1 MLHRSLVLLITFCC
15 LQAASAQGYSTELI
29 SHTTVAMITGDLDG
43 DGDIDII
50 SGGIRNLVWN
60 ENNGDGTFERR
71 TISLAPLE
79 VQCILMVDLDEDGD
93 QDLLLADMAGNSILY
108 ARNNGDQTFDLL
120 YLATATQGTSGIA
133 LADLD
138 GDGDLDI
145 AGASFTGNRVYWLRN
160 DGGFVFTSINIATG
174 LTGPT
179 HVLADDFDGDGA
191 VDVVAAIQ
199 TAGAVRFFRNDGNAV
214 FTNELLANM
223 STPRRIVK
231 DDIDQ
236 DGDLD
241 ILYAGGGGLGYFRN
255 NAGAFVQQSI
265 FTYIGCRGVGAADMN
280 GDGYKDL
287 LYADYEEDDMSIGWY
302 NTVNG
307 TFNGAGGTILDNDFD
322 YASMISAADLDGDG
336 DLDAVCGSTFD
347 IRIYINNGGTY
358 TKQPLNRI
366 TNDARGV
373 CHGDFDGDGD
383 VDMMAVGGLHM
394 TWFRNDGSG
403 KLDPLIL
410 RDGAARIQVG
420 GGQVMRTVDL
430 DGDGDEDAVLCER
443 SGDKVSWVENL
454 GGGNFTK
461 RTVHFLN
468 DAYSC
473 EPVDFDGDGDMDVV
487 ASSMNDGAIYWY
499 DNNGS
504 EVFTQRPVNATYPEP
519 YEVRPLDYDNDG
531 DMDVLSACFSNLQQI
546 GKLVIFVNQGNG
558 NFQSYEIDQS
568 APITTSACW
577 VDLDGDGDMDIVSTM
592 GGSDR
597 VNWYE
602 RNGNAFTEQV
612 LAYGVGYATYVVADD
627 LDGDGDIDVV
637 TSALEDRTTDWFE
650 NDGDQVFTRHELAR
664 NIINPQFVG
673 TGDID
678 GDGTP
683 EIYAS
688 CTETEAVHLYHRTGI
703 INEQVIGSAPAS
715 CYDLFISEMVHQPGD
730 QALALEIYNPRSVPV
745 DLSDYALRFY
755 GNGQYT
761 YFSTMLIG
769 VIPAGGTHVVV
780 APNYTTDIG
789 DYADQMA
796 YLLFDGSEAIVLVK
810 GNEPIDVI
818 GKVGEFFEDDDYWYN
833 NGVGTFYTVLV
844 RKPTITA
851 GDANGTDEF
860 LPDVEWIAYDVDD
873 YSHLNSHEGPCAS
886 VCTPTIAIAAS
897 QLEVCP
903 GGDLTFTAS
912 VGSEGAAP
920 VLQWLLNDVPVGGGS
935 ATYTATD
942 LQADAVVRC
951 TLLSNA
957 ACATTTAVLSNTL
970 VVDVLVVPVPV
981 ASIVGNVVATSP
993 VPNATYQWFVDGD
1006 LVPGA
1011 NTPNYIV
1018 TIPGAYTVVATVDGC
1033 DSAPSNAVQYDIN
1046 TGMILAEV
1054 PGFAL
1059 VPNPTDGPLT
1069 IRTEGAID
1077 AVEVW
1082 NGIGERVLVQRGS
1095 AIDLTGLAS
1104 GIYHVVVI
1112 IEGQRQQGRVVL
1124 R

>member
-1 MLHRSLVLLITFCC
+1 M
-15 LQAASAQGYSTELI
+15 ASAQGYTTELI
-29 SHTTVAMITGDLDG
+29 SHTTVAMIDGDLDG

-60 ENNGDGTFERR
+60 ENNGDGSFERR
-71 TISLAPLE
+71 TISLSPLE
-79 VQCILMVDLDEDGD
+79 VQCILMVDMDQDGD

-108 ARNNGDQTFDLL
+108 ARNDGDQNFDLL
-120 YLATATQGTSGIA
+120 YLVTATQGTSGIA
-133 LADLD
+133 VGDLD

-160 DGGFVFTSINIATG
+160 DGGFAFTSQDIVTG
-174 LTGPT
+174 LSGVA
-179 HVLADDFDGDGA
+179 HVLANDYDADGDIDLAVAVQTGGA
-191 VDVVAAIQ
+191 YRLMRNNG
-199 TAGAVRFFRNDGNAV
+199 AGT
-214 FTNELLANM
+214 FTNELLANS
-223 STPRRIVK
+223 STPRRLVNE
-231 DDIDQ
+231 DVDQ
-236 DGDLD
+236 DGDMD
-241 ILYAGGGGLGYFRN
+241 IMYAGGGGVGYFRN
-255 NAGAFVQQSI
+255 TNGTFVQQSI
-265 FTYIGCRGVGAADMN
+265 FTYFGCRGVGAADMN

-302 NTVNG
+302 NTSNG
-307 TFNGAGGTILDNDFD
+307 SLIGGGGIVVDNDFD

-336 DLDAVCGSTFD
+336 DMDMVCGSTFD
-347 IRIYINNGGTY
+347 IRVYLNTGGTF
-358 TKQPLNRI
+358 TRRPLNRI

-383 VDMMAVGGLHM
+383 TDMMAVGGLHM
-394 TWFRNDGSG
+394 TWFRNDGTG
-403 KLDPLIL
+403 ELTPHIL
-410 RDGAARIQVG
+410 REGPARIQVG
-420 GGQVMRTVDL
+420 GGQVMRTADL
-430 DGDGDEDAVLCER
+430 DGDGDDDAVLCER
-443 SGDKVSWVENL
+443 SGDKVSWIENL
-454 GGGNFTK
+454 GGGNFAK
-461 RTVHFLN
+461 RTVHYLN

-487 ASSMNDGAIYWY
+487 ASSMNDGAVYWY
-499 DNNGS
+499 DNDGS

-546 GKLVIFVNQGNG
+546 GKLVIFVNQANG

-602 RNGNAFTEQV
+602 RDGNAFTEQV

-650 NDGDQVFTRHELAR
+650 NDGEQVFTRHELAR
-664 NIINPQFVG
+664 NIVNPQFVG

-683 EIYAS
+683 EIYAT
-688 CTETEAVHLYHRTGI
+688 CTETEAVHLYHRTGV
-703 INEQVIGSAPAS
+703 INEQVIGPAPMP

-745 DLSDYALRFY
+745 DLSDYGLRFY
-755 GNGQYT
+755 GNGEFT
-761 YFSTMLIG
+761 YFSTLLIG

-818 GKVGEFFEDDDYWYN
+818 GKVGEFFEDDDYWFN

-873 YSHLNSHEGPCAS
+873 YSHLNSHDGPCAS
-886 VCTPTIAIAAS
+886 VCTPTLTISALD
-897 QLEVCP
+897 QVVCS
-903 GGDLTFTAS
+903 GDAVTFTAD
-912 VGSEGAAP
+912 AASTGDTP
-920 VLQWLLNDVPVGGGS
+920 VYQWFLNGGPVGGNS
-935 ATYTATD
+935 TTYTATD
-942 LQADAVVRC
+942 LQADALVHC
-951 TLLSNA
+951 TLASNA
-957 ACATTTAVLSNTL
+957 TCATATEVESNTL
-970 VVDVLVVPVPV
+970 LVDVLVVPVPV
-981 ASIVGNVVATSP
+981 ASIVGNMVSASP
-993 VPNATYQWFVDGD
+993 VPNASYQWYLDGD
-1006 LVPGA
+1006 LLPGA
-1011 NTPNYIV
+1011 NTANYLV
-1018 TIPGAYTVVATVDGC
+1018 LTPGGYTVVATVDGC
-1033 DSAPSNAVQYDIN
+1033 GSEPSNAVQYDIN
-1046 TGMILAEV
+1046 TGMVLADV
-1054 PGFAL
+1054 PDFAL

-1069 IRTEGAID
+1069 IRTDGHVEV
-1077 AVEVW
+1077 VEVW

-1095 AIDLTGLAS
+1095 AIDLSGLAS